1 MAVKMGSVIKQ
12 LMYTLK
18 IIVLNY
24 HGQYSLFSESTS
36 IVDLLDQ

>member
-12 LMYTLK
+12 LMYALK

-24 HGQYSLFSESTS
+24 HWQYSLFSESTS